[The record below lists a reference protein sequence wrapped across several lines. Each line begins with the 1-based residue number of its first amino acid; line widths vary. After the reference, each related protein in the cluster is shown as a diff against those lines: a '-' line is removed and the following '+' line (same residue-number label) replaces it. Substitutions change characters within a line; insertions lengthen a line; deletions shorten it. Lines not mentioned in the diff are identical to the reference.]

1 VLLTVVRPLLR
12 QVFAAD
18 APAKGGGDQSSGG
31 GGMQTLPPGSD
42 PQQMLSGPLGPNES
56 PSERMLALA
65 QIKGHIKAQS
75 VEKIGAMVQKNPG
88 DSVAVIRS
96 WVHDQP
102 ANA

>member
-1 VLLTVVRPLLR
+1 
-12 QVFAAD
+12 
-18 APAKGGGDQSSGG
+18 
-31 GGMQTLPPGSD
+31 
-42 PQQMLSGPLGPNES
+42 MLSGPLGPNES

-75 VEKIGAMVQKNPG
+75 VEKIGTMVQQNPG
-88 DSVAVIRS
+88 DSVAVIRT